1 MTQIRHRHEDTTDL
15 SSTLVESDVVT
26 SATARKGLAVLR
38 IGFGLMFLEVLIQ
51 VAYLDG
57 SAGTWWSD
65 LLLMAGLFGT
75 GMALTLGFAIRL
87 AAAVGSVLCLMM
99 GSLLGPVTLVVLALT
114 YAGDTWGVGR
124 IWARLF
130 VVAQHPI
137 LR

>member
-1 MTQIRHRHEDTTDL
+1 MTTTQQRPSRAVRANALGKPISGYTWGADR
-15 SSTLVESDVVT
+15 
-26 SATARKGLAVLR
+26 ALAVLR
-38 IGFGLMFLEVLIQ
+38 IGFGLMFLEALIHT
-51 VAYLDG
+51 AYLDG
-57 SAGTWWSD
+57 SAGSWWAD
-65 LLLMAGLFGT
+65 LLLLAGLFVA
-75 GMALTLGFAIRL
+75 GMALTFGFAIRL
-87 AAAVGSVLCLMM
+87 AAAVGSVLCLIM